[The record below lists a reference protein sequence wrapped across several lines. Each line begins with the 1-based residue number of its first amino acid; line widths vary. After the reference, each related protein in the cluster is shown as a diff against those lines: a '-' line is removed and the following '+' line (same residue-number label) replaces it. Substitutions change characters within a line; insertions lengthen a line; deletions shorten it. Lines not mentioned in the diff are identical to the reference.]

1 MDMWGDIGAGF
12 GYLGIHGPV
21 SDVSVS
27 LEIARFKWDSMHK
40 HFVSGEALRRWKVLF
55 TTRLTR
61 ARQFWIGSVCAGS
74 KCGTRL
80 AALCAKL
87 GTGSRLQLTFD

>member
-21 SDVSVS
+21 SDVPVS
-27 LEIARFKWDSMHK
+27 LEIARFGWDSVHK

-55 TTRLTR
+55 TRLAH
-61 ARQFWIGSVCAGS
+61 ARPFWVGSLCAGL
-74 KCGTRL
+74 KCGPRL